1 MARPITKM
9 LKAACLA
16 VVLLS
21 SAAQAEDIIVATG
34 SGFVPFHFKDGDA
47 MVGFDIDIWDAI
59 ASDAGITYTLQPM
72 DFNGIIPALQ
82 TGQVQAAIAG
92 MTINEQ
98 RARVVDFSD
107 GYYESDFL
115 FMVPADSELTGGA
128 DMDGTIIAVKT
139 GTTGQDYAKTHFPNA
154 ELRLFPNGENAYLEV
169 MTGRAD
175 ASLQDKPNVLY
186 FIKMNGEGKVKG
198 VGEAMQAEDY
208 GIAFPKGSDLRDRV
222 NASLDQIKSD
232 GTYAEIYRKWFDADP
247 PAN

>member
-59 ASDAGITYTLQPM
+59 ATDAGITYTLLPM

-98 RARVVDFSD
+98 RAWVVDFSD

-139 GTTGQDYAKTHFPNA
+139 GTTGQGYAKTHFPNA

-169 MTGRAD
+169 MTG
-175 ASLQDKPNVLY
+175 
-186 FIKMNGEGKVKG
+186 
-198 VGEAMQAEDY
+198 QA
-208 GIAFPKGSDLRDRV
+208 
-222 NASLDQIKSD
+222 
-232 GTYAEIYRKWFDADP
+232 
-247 PAN
+247 